1 MLLKKVS
8 AFIICLI
15 IPLAVGGLSGYLT
28 FGDIQT
34 WYVTLNKPSF
44 NPPNW
49 LFGPVW
55 TSLYALMGVSLFMV
69 WNRQRN
75 WLRQKALIVF
85 FVQLFLNFWWSLIFF
100 KFHLLFAAAL
110 EIILLWATIIYML
123 SCFKQVKPLAAWL
136 NIPYLLWVS
145 FASVL
150 SAAIWYINR

>member
-1 MLLKKVS
+1 MLLKKVF

-15 IPLAVGGLSGYLT
+15 IPLAVGGLSGYLSL
-28 FGDIQT
+28 GEIQT
-34 WYVTLNKPSF
+34 WFVTLNKPAF

-55 TSLYALMGVSLFMV
+55 TSLYALMGVSLFLV
-69 WNRQRN
+69 WNSERN

-100 KFHLLFAAAL
+100 NFHLLFLAAI

-123 SCFKQVKPLAAWL
+123 NCFKQVKPVAAWF

-145 FASVL
+145 FATVL
-150 SAAIWYINR
+150 SVAIWHLNR